1 MQQNIILSELEKLNL
16 KSSVLESC
24 LSIKRNQ
31 INELTEM
38 LQSLKSSVESNE
50 KSSAGDKHETG
61 RENANQTLLI
71 YGDQHRK
78 AMEDLMVF
86 MMIKPDKLVDTIQ
99 LGAIVILNDL
109 TIFIADNMGKLTVND
124 MPVNILSPKGPFVQ
138 CMLGKSKGFE
148 FKFNDK
154 DFKIVDVF

>member
-1 MQQNIILSELEKLNL
+1 MQQNIILSEPAKLIL

-31 INELTEM
+31 INELTVM

-86 MMIKPDKLVDTIQ
+86 MMIKPDKLVDTVQ

-109 TIFIADNMGKLTVND
+109 TVFIADNMGKLNIND
-124 MPVNILSPKGPFVQ
+124 MPINILSPKGPFVQ
-138 CMLGKSKGFE
+138 CMLGKSKGCE
-148 FKFNDK
+148 FKFNNK

>member
-1 MQQNIILSELEKLNL
+1 MQQNIILSDPEKRNL

-138 CMLGKSKGFE
+138 CMLGKSK
-148 FKFNDK
+148 
-154 DFKIVDVF
+154 